1 MNQPGEQDPPSIGE
15 LLTKITASPQG
26 RLRFRAI
33 SWFIIGGGLLM
44 LIIGLASPDHP
55 NPFLLLTLIALGV
68 EGMVTGIGILLYLRQ
83 SKLASWAML
92 LSCIL
97 FPGVL
102 YLLARVFTSA
112 A

>member
-1 MNQPGEQDPPSIGE
+1 MNQPGERGPPSIGE
-15 LLTKITASPQG
+15 LLTKITESPQG
-26 RLRFRAI
+26 RLRFRTI

-44 LIIGLASPDHP
+44 LILGLASPEHP
-55 NPFLLLTLIALGV
+55 NPFLLSTLTALGV
-68 EGMVTGIGILLYLRQ
+68 EGVVTGVAILLFLSQ
-83 SKLASWAML
+83 SRLASWAML

-102 YLLARVFTSA
+102 YLLVRVFTSA